1 MPKKATDAFETERES
16 ASAPGAR
23 GRRAGKIAALGLVM
37 LALVVLPFV
46 LFGEPLDRLARSL
59 IADPS
64 SRLMAG
70 LAGGL
75 LLAADIVLPVPST
88 IVISGLGALLGL
100 VGATAIAAAGL
111 TLGCAAGYWLGRR
124 LGHDFAERAM
134 GAADF
139 AFLSARLDR
148 YGVLILAIC
157 RPVPILAEAS
167 VIAAGVAGLSAGKVL
182 IVTTL
187 ANIGFAAVYAA
198 LGAAADT
205 GAGLVAAVVAS
216 MGLPLAGLLAAKAW
230 KRRASSAQLVG

>member
-1 MPKKATDAFETERES
+1 MSEKATDALETEGGSRA
-16 ASAPGAR
+16 ASAAR
-23 GRRAGKIAALGLVM
+23 ARRAWKLAGLGLVM
-37 LALVVLPFV
+37 VALVVLPFV
-46 LFGEPLDRLARSL
+46 LFGEPLEQLARSV

-70 LAGGL
+70 LAGAL

-88 IVISGLGALLGL
+88 IVISGLGALLGGL
-100 VGATAIAAAGL
+100 AATLLATVGL
-111 TLGCAAGYWLGRR
+111 TLGCAAGYGLGRR

-139 AFLSARLDR
+139 AFLSDRLDR
-148 YGVLILAIC
+148 YGVLILALC
-157 RPVPILAEAS
+157 RPVPVLAEAS

-182 IVTTL
+182 TVTTL

-205 GAGLVAAVVAS
+205 GAGLLTAVGAS
-216 MGLPLAGLLAAKAW
+216 IGVPLAGLLVAQAW
-230 KRRASSAQLVG
+230 KRRASSSRLVG